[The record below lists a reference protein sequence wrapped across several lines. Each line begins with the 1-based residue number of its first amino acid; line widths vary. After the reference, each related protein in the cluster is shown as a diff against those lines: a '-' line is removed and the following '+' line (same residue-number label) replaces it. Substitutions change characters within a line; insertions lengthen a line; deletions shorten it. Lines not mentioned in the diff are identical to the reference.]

1 MKWLLR
7 PSLLIVASTAFVVGA
22 VAVALRTGPT
32 LTRPAPLPVADGDA
46 EVVWLYAATNPA
58 AWERFVA
65 AVRHAPEALR
75 KDHPDVRAEVDPAA
89 AFPQQT
95 TAVPEVALSFGPG
108 QGRLVFR
115 WYKLTSDWSTRDW
128 VEALL
133 KRAPPPLA
141 VIGGSSSDGAR
152 DLAWQFQQAGDA
164 LPESARPLLL
174 LTTATADRVVAPGTE
189 NGAQPAPVP
198 APAGE
203 EVEVTPGVNLND
215 LYKGR
220 TFRFCFTNRQMAG
233 AVTNFLWG
241 QPDLRPDRDP
251 VYMVR
256 WDDDSYSRDLIE
268 GFWNALKRLEER
280 GQFTMTIPP
289 TPQVIDSSVG
299 GFSRPNGFEA
309 KVARDLLDLRQAER
323 ARPERPQKRPLLVM
337 TGQSAP
343 SRRFLRALARS
354 APDMARE
361 FVVATGDAI
370 AFNNVYRDRAVAWN
384 VQDLPLPLVFFCHR
398 NPIDPGAG
406 FRPLP
411 RDRGGAP
418 PSGSDLTAATGT
430 EDILLYGDIVEAL
443 AQAQRRGGRPAADA
457 AELAAGLAELHV
469 NAGHIGFG
477 TAGTP
482 LFNPDNFGRRRW
494 GTGEHIVC
502 LRPHVQA
509 GRVLPEATVS
519 VWAWHG
525 RADQKYYE
533 GEWRPAGAPLKV
545 PYDQA
550 PVEGGGHE

>member
-7 PSLLIVASTAFVVGA
+7 PSLLIVASAAFVVGA
-22 VAVALRTGPT
+22 VAVAMRTGPA
-32 LTRPAPLPVADGDA
+32 LARPAPLPVAAGDR
-46 EVVWLYAATNPA
+46 EIVWLYPATNPA

-65 AVRHAPEALR
+65 AVRRAPEALR
-75 KDHPDVRAEVDPAA
+75 KDLPAVRAEVDPAQ
-89 AFPQQT
+89 AFPEHT
-95 TAVPEVALSFGPG
+95 TAVPEVALSLGPDA
-108 QGRLVFR
+108 GRLVFR
-115 WYKLTSDWSTRDW
+115 WYKLTSDWNTRDW

-152 DLAWQFQQAGDA
+152 DLAWQLKQAGGP
-164 LPESARPLLL
+164 LPDDARPLLL
-174 LTTATADRVVAPGTE
+174 LTTATADRVAD
-189 NGAQPAPVP
+189 PVP
-198 APAGE
+198 ADAPAPGPPPAGE
-203 EVEVTPGVNLND
+203 EPDVTPGVPLND
-215 LYKGR
+215 LYPRR

-233 AVTNFLWG
+233 RVVNFLWG

-268 GFWNALKRLEER
+268 GFWKALERLVER
-280 GQFTMTIPP
+280 GQFAMNILP

-299 GFSRPNGFEA
+299 GFSRPNPWEA
-309 KVARDLLDLRQAER
+309 KVAHDLLDLRQAQQ
-323 ARPERPQKRPLLVM
+323 AVQHRPLLVL

-343 SRRFLRALARS
+343 CRRFLRALVRS
-354 APDMARE
+354 SPAAAQQ

-370 AFNNVYRDRAVAWN
+370 AFNSVYRDRSVAWH

-411 RDRGGAP
+411 GDRGGVGPPAGP

-430 EDILLYGDIVEAL
+430 EDVLLYGDIVEAL
-443 AQAQRRGGRPAADA
+443 AQAQRRGGHPAASA
-457 AELAAGLAELHV
+457 TELAAGLAELRV
-469 NAGHIGFG
+469 NGGHIDFG
-477 TAGTP
+477 PQGTP
-482 LFNPDNFGRRRW
+482 LFNPESFGRRRW

-502 LRPHVQA
+502 LRPHVQG
-509 GRVLPEATVS
+509 GRVLPEAIVS
-519 VWAWHG
+519 VWAWYG
-525 RADQKYYE
+525 RPDQPPQE
-533 GEWRPAGAPLKV
+533 GEWRPVGEPLKV
-545 PYDQA
+545 YYDQS

>member
-1 MKWLLR
+1 
-7 PSLLIVASTAFVVGA
+7 LIVASTAFVVGA
-22 VAVALRTGPT
+22 VAVALRTGPA
-32 LTRPAPLPVADGDA
+32 LSRPAPLPVAGGDA
-46 EVVWLYAATNPA
+46 EIVWLYAATNPA

-65 AVRHAPEALR
+65 AVRRAPEALR
-75 KDHPDVRAEVDPAA
+75 KDHPAVRAEVDPAA

-174 LTTATADRVVAPGTE
+174 LTTATAERVVAPGAE
-189 NGAQPAPVP
+189 NGAHAAPAP

-203 EVEVTPGVNLND
+203 EPEMTPGVNLND

-241 QPDLRPDRDP
+241 QPDLRPDRAP

-268 GFWNALKRLEER
+268 GFWKALLRLVER
-280 GQFTMTIPP
+280 GQFAMTIPP

-299 GFSRPNGFEA
+299 GFARPNAWEA
-309 KVARDLLDLRQAER
+309 KVAHDLLDLRQAQL
-323 ARPERPQKRPLLVM
+323 ARQRRPLLVL

-343 SRRFLRALARS
+343 CRRFLRALVRS
-354 APDMARE
+354 APDTARQ

-370 AFNNVYRDRAVAWN
+370 AFNNVYRDRSVAWN

-398 NPIDPGAG
+398 NPIDAAAG

-411 RDRGGAP
+411 GDRSAGP

-443 AQAQRRGGRPAADA
+443 AQAHRRAGRPAANA
-457 AELAAGLAELHV
+457 TELAAGLAELRV
-469 NAGHIGFG
+469 NAGHIACGG
-477 TAGTP
+477 AGTP
-482 LFNPDNFGRRRW
+482 LFNPENFGRRRW

-502 LRPHVQA
+502 LRPHVQG
-509 GRVLPEATVS
+509 GRVLPEATIG

-533 GEWRPAGAPLKV
+533 GEWRPAGEPLKV
-545 PYDQA
+545 YYDQSR
-550 PVEGGGHE
+550 VEGGGHE